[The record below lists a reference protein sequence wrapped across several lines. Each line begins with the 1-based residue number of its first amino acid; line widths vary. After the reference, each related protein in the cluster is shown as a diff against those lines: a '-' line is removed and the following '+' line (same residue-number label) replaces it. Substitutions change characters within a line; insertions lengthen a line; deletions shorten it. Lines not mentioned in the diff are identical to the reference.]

1 MRPVSLGRPYPAN
14 SDEAFRRWALEAFA
28 ELERASYDDIA
39 AVANDF
45 TVSNH
50 TETRTIDAATAT
62 ATDVKNVLCTFIN
75 DIRNRGMKR
84 SQ

>member
-1 MRPVSLGRPYPAN
+1 MRPISLGQPIRTG
-14 SDEAFRRWALEAFA
+14 DDRLFKQWVIDCLA
-28 ELERASYDDIA
+28 EIERASYDDIA

-50 TETRTIDAATAT
+50 TKPRTLDASTGT
-62 ATDVKNVLCTFIN
+62 LTDVKNVLCTFIE
-75 DIRNRGMKR
+75 DLKNRGMKR

>member
-1 MRPVSLGRPYPAN
+1 MRPISLGQPSVIADDKR
-14 SDEAFRRWALEAFA
+14 FRAWVMQCMA
-28 ELERASYDDIA
+28 EIERASYDDLV

-50 TETRTIDAATAT
+50 TKTRSLDAATGT
-62 ATDVKNVLCTFIN
+62 LTDVKNVLCTFIE
-75 DIRNRGMKR
+75 DLQNRGMKR